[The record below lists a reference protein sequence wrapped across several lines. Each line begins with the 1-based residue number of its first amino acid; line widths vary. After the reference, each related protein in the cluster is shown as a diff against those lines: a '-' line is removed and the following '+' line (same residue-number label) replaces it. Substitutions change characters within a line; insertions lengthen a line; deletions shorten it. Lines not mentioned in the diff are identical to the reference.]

1 MGRAAGGVRGIS
13 LEGDD
18 EVVGLE
24 IPRPDATILTV
35 SERAQGK
42 RSPLE
47 DYRLQSRGGKGI
59 ITMKVGERTGGV
71 VGIAQVT
78 ESDELMLVTDRGRLI
93 RMRVDDMRVTGRN
106 TQGVKM
112 LNLDEGE
119 RVVSMARV
127 AEGDLSESADG
138 EADEPVGDEP
148 GAPVEPSDS

>member
-1 MGRAAGGVRGIS
+1 
-13 LEGDD
+13 
-18 EVVGLE
+18 
-24 IPRPDATILTV
+24 
-35 SERAQGK
+35 
-42 RSPLE
+42 
-47 DYRLQSRGGKGI
+47 
-59 ITMKVGERTGGV
+59 MKVGERTGGV

-127 AEGDLSESADG
+127 AEGDLSESGDG
-138 EADEPVGDEP
+138 EADEPVGVEP
-148 GAPVEPSDS
+148 GEPVEPSDS